1 MKNTNAKPELFVLA
15 FFLLFFISCK
25 KEPQTAPLPT
35 EPVQVA
41 LTQDQN
47 SLITSENSFAFDI
60 FNRIAAKEP
69 VSVNLMIS
77 PLSIST
83 ALSMTLNGAS
93 GSTRD
98 AMLNA
103 LKQNGLTEEIIN
115 NSYKSLTPTLLGLDE
130 RVKISIANSVWT
142 EKNFAVR
149 KAFISILTDYYSAES
164 KPFDIQ
170 NKSAALEQI
179 NGWISDNTNGLIKNM
194 LSEIDD
200 NAVMFLI
207 NAIYFKG
214 KWSSQF
220 DQANTRQAPFF
231 KADGTTIQVPMMKQT
246 SNYKVYNGDGFTLAE
261 LPYGQGNFVMDILLP
276 NEINGAAGFLTSL
289 NDANLKSWTGKM
301 TEKKVNVSLP
311 KFKYAYKIELS
322 QILSDMGMEIA
333 FTDKADF
340 SNISDL
346 DLYISFVLHQSFIE
360 TNEEGTEAAA
370 ATIVGIST
378 TSAPSDPEI
387 LNIDHPFI
395 YLIRET
401 ETNTVLFAGRIA
413 DPTAV

>member
-1 MKNTNAKPELFVLA
+1 
-15 FFLLFFISCK
+15 
-25 KEPQTAPLPT
+25 
-35 EPVQVA
+35 
-41 LTQDQN
+41 
-47 SLITSENSFAFDI
+47 
-60 FNRIAAKEP
+60 
-69 VSVNLMIS
+69 
-77 PLSIST
+77 
-83 ALSMTLNGAS
+83 
-93 GSTRD
+93 
-98 AMLNA
+98 
-103 LKQNGLTEEIIN
+103 
-115 NSYKSLTPTLLGLDE
+115 
-130 RVKISIANSVWT
+130 
-142 EKNFAVR
+142 
-149 KAFISILTDYYSAES
+149 
-164 KPFDIQ
+164 
-170 NKSAALEQI
+170 
-179 NGWISDNTNGLIKNM
+179 
-194 LSEIDD
+194 
-200 NAVMFLI
+200 
-207 NAIYFKG
+207 
-214 KWSSQF
+214 
-220 DQANTRQAPFF
+220 
-231 KADGTTIQVPMMKQT
+231 MKQT